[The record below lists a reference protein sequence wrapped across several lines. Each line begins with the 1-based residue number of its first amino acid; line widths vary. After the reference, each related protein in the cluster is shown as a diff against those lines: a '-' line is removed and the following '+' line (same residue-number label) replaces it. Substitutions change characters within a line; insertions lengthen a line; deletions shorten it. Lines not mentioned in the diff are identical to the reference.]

1 MPNSPAISTIA
12 TQSLQLFKGFAVIML
27 LSIFAG
33 LAFDMWY
40 LAGIPAFLI
49 LVYMTIIDFRK
60 IFFFLL
66 ICIPLSTEFYLPNGL
81 GTDLPTEPLM
91 VGLMMVYGI
100 YVLRHGRE
108 MDSSFIKHPL
118 TLILVFHLFW
128 IFAATITSSL
138 FIVSLKFSLAK
149 LWYVTVFFFMAGSML
164 KDEKNIKN
172 FFWCILIPLLF
183 TVVIV
188 LVRHAGYGFTFEA
201 ASKVLSPFYRNH
213 VNYAAL
219 LALFI
224 PFVWFAR
231 QWYPSYS
238 TKRYIINAILVI
250 LLLAIQFSYTR
261 AAYVTLILAIGA
273 YYIIKF
279 KLVKVVLLLSILV
292 VLIGFSYMY
301 NKNTY
306 LDYAPDY
313 KNTIVHSKF
322 DNLVEATINGEDVST
337 MERFYRWIAGFRMA
351 AEKPI
356 TGFGPGNFYN
366 FYKSYTVSSFETYVS
381 DNPEKS
387 GIHSYFLLMMVEQG
401 FVGMIIFIALS
412 FYALIKG
419 EQVYHESRRI
429 TRKGIVMGAILSLV
443 VINAFLLINDMIETD
458 KMGTFFFMNLAL
470 IINMDIANKSEV
482 RGE

>member
-1 MPNSPAISTIA
+1 
-12 TQSLQLFKGFAVIML
+12 
-27 LSIFAG
+27 
-33 LAFDMWY
+33 
-40 LAGIPAFLI
+40 
-49 LVYMTIIDFRK
+49 
-60 IFFFLL
+60 
-66 ICIPLSTEFYLPNGL
+66 
-81 GTDLPTEPLM
+81 
-91 VGLMMVYGI
+91 
-100 YVLRHGRE
+100 
-108 MDSSFIKHPL
+108 
-118 TLILVFHLFW
+118 
-128 IFAATITSSL
+128 
-138 FIVSLKFSLAK
+138 
-149 LWYVTVFFFMAGSML
+149 
-164 KDEKNIKN
+164 
-172 FFWCILIPLLF
+172 
-183 TVVIV
+183 
-188 LVRHAGYGFTFEA
+188 
-201 ASKVLSPFYRNH
+201 
-213 VNYAAL
+213 
-219 LALFI
+219 
-224 PFVWFAR
+224 
-231 QWYPSYS
+231 
-238 TKRYIINAILVI
+238 
-250 LLLAIQFSYTR
+250 
-261 AAYVTLILAIGA
+261 
-273 YYIIKF
+273 
-279 KLVKVVLLLSILV
+279 
-292 VLIGFSYMY
+292 
-301 NKNTY
+301 
-306 LDYAPDY
+306 DY

>member
-1 MPNSPAISTIA
+1 
-12 TQSLQLFKGFAVIML
+12 
-27 LSIFAG
+27 
-33 LAFDMWY
+33 
-40 LAGIPAFLI
+40 
-49 LVYMTIIDFRK
+49 
-60 IFFFLL
+60 
-66 ICIPLSTEFYLPNGL
+66 
-81 GTDLPTEPLM
+81 
-91 VGLMMVYGI
+91 
-100 YVLRHGRE
+100 
-108 MDSSFIKHPL
+108 
-118 TLILVFHLFW
+118 
-128 IFAATITSSL
+128 
-138 FIVSLKFSLAK
+138 
-149 LWYVTVFFFMAGSML
+149 
-164 KDEKNIKN
+164 
-172 FFWCILIPLLF
+172 
-183 TVVIV
+183 
-188 LVRHAGYGFTFEA
+188 
-201 ASKVLSPFYRNH
+201 
-213 VNYAAL
+213 
-219 LALFI
+219 
-224 PFVWFAR
+224 
-231 QWYPSYS
+231 
-238 TKRYIINAILVI
+238 
-250 LLLAIQFSYTR
+250 
-261 AAYVTLILAIGA
+261 
-273 YYIIKF
+273 
-279 KLVKVVLLLSILV
+279 LVKVVLLLSISV
-292 VLIGFSYMY
+292 ALIGFSYMY